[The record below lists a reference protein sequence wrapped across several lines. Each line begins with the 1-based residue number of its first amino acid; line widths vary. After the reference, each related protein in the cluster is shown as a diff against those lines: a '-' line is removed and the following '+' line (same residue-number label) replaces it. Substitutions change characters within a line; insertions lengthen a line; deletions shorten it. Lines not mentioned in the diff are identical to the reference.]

1 MKNKRN
7 EKKLT
12 RLILTALILGGGTL
26 FSSSAAE
33 AAEVVINDGTHS
45 VVTGNEDTGSS
56 SGNHLTINS
65 GATVENMVAGGNTG
79 SGDASSNTVTINGG
93 TLTTAQICGGRAIIG
108 SASSNIVTINAGVT
122 VKGISVG
129 WSNDSSSGNT
139 LNLGATGI
147 KVGNVGIDY
156 TQTIAI
162 TSAVGFDTSK
172 TVLEMTSSEATGKL
186 HAYNLDFTNAT
197 GLTNTGKTGYATTV
211 GTMTLVKDPYHMI
224 EMPGWVYG
232 SASGFISDNTPFATN
247 TGQIYT
253 GGNSAKLIYTNTHT
267 VNFTDNTARNQ
278 INYTIANSVTGVN
291 LASWD
296 SSKAAFA
303 VPTGWTKSSSAI
315 SVTGNFTTPSLAAGT
330 SKDIV
335 TAGANFFS
343 NVSIDNAIKYQDVG
357 DFTNDTA
364 NGVTLSGD
372 IYRGV
377 KVTDNGTN
385 ANAKLTYVADTKR
398 PTSIVL
404 GDMTWDT
411 GRAMSTGY
419 DFSGVTTIN
428 TTGLNFSNPT
438 AVTGNMTLLSN
449 ATGLTAGSNTSH
461 SQTFETTAANGATLN
476 ATLNG
481 SVTRTANTLGYIAT
495 GTTLNSINLNGW
507 IGTAGTLPTGWTKP
521 TTGGVTVD
529 TGNFTVTP
537 DTNIDI
543 FSTSTANFFG
553 TVMGDRAYSDTGE
566 AFSNKD
572 KGVALSGYKAGGV
585 KVTNNGNI
593 ANAKLTYI
601 AEAFDVKNIAFDS
614 MAWGTPRDAGSSYN
628 FENLQSIDATNLSFT
643 NPLAVGNISTSTA
656 LLTNAGGLT
665 AGKTVIGASHTQNFT
680 NAAADNGVKL
690 NGTINGTVSTAA
702 GEVDY
707 TLTGKSITSANLANW
722 DSTKS
727 AVSLA
732 GWSNGFTAGSINA
745 AGFTAP
751 DVKAGQSKDILTAGS
766 NFFSDGQI
774 TGSQKYDES
783 VKTTT
788 SDSDAGVTFT
798 GEQSKGVKASTD
810 GTKLQY
816 AAGNMAVSDI
826 TLGNME
832 VGAGGTVTKRTA
844 DANYTFNGSTTI
856 NATNLTFDKP
866 ADVADSTLVS
876 NATNITSSN
885 PVTGAN
891 HSQAI
896 NNAAVG
902 TGGITVSG
910 TLNGTVAAVDGGVDY
925 TVNNKTVSS
934 MDLSGWDTTTEGT
947 TLPDADWTGS
957 NVAVTAN
964 SFAAAAPTENKTIFT
979 TTQENF
985 FGDVTGD
992 LAYKSGEAFSE
1003 SGTDG
1008 ITLSGTISGGVRAE
1022 NEGRD
1027 LKYIAELKTVNNI
1040 ALGKMDW
1047 NTGRAVT
1054 GNYDFSGVLDNGVD
1068 ATNLSFNMT
1077 ADTAKSIT
1085 DTDSW
1090 DLITGAA
1097 GLAGG
1102 RTVKG
1107 SPVSQTIGY
1116 GIDDVGTLSGTLN
1129 GAVTTEADTVKY
1141 TVNEKVLKS
1150 VDISDWN
1157 GVSGTASVDDGHWT
1171 KADGISVTGTNFTQP
1186 AAKAKLDYTILR
1198 SGTAGF
1204 FSGANID
1211 DSIIFKN
1218 AASYSETDKGFTF
1231 TGTQGRGVTLSDN
1244 EDEIVYRVG
1253 AANISSIVLG
1263 SAAYEKDGTYLDKS
1277 SDFYDYSGLS
1287 TLNTTGFAMSM
1298 TDDQK
1303 KSAAV
1308 GDTMTLVE
1316 GNGTMGDVAAKSAGA
1331 GNYSYDATAGIAV
1344 GGTVYGSVSASG
1356 NSVIYEVSDKK
1367 ATTLDITKVKWGETY
1382 DRSASEIDYKNAVVD
1397 SSNIFFEGPTSLGK
1411 DETMTLISN
1420 YGSGINKTRSGI
1432 FTLSNGLKGK
1442 GYAYYDSA
1450 SNSLRYK
1457 VTLGSGETQETVN
1470 AVSNKA
1476 ILIDPSGQEHP
1487 GTVTGGEGKGDGE
1500 STGNEAEVKGKVVT
1514 NEDGTGGDVNGGTSE
1529 EGDSKKNKADVED
1542 STIEG
1547 DVNGGKSENG
1557 NSTDNEAEVDNSNVG
1572 GDVNGGNTDG
1582 DGETK
1587 NNKAKV
1593 RKSSKV
1599 GGSVNGG
1606 HSGGNGDCTGNEA
1619 EVEGSEVGGD
1629 VNGGQSDGDGNTREN
1644 KTNVKDSKVTG
1655 SVNGGHSGGNG
1666 DCTGNAAEVEGSEV
1680 GGGVNGGRSEKG
1692 DADKNESTV
1701 SGGSKVTGDVTGG
1714 SSGGGGTANENKTTV
1729 TNSNVGGNVTGG
1741 ESETG
1746 NTNKNETTV
1755 SGGSTVNGDV
1765 TGGKNNGDGT
1775 SEENKTNVDGSTIG
1789 GNVTGG
1795 HSKNGPA
1802 TKNKTTVTNSNV
1814 GGNVTGGES
1823 ENGNA
1828 DSNEVSVSGGSIG
1841 GSVYGG
1847 KTEGTSAEANENKV
1861 ELDNGVTVNGSVY
1874 GGYSPN
1880 GDASG
1885 NTVNVGTGKINGD
1898 IYGGFGS
1905 GATENN
1911 TINLYG
1917 GADVSNSSIIG
1928 GSNGTTGNTLNLGTS
1943 SETWGS
1949 SGGQKVK
1956 NISGFSTLNFNNT
1969 SWTSGSALTITDGT
1983 SSDLSATTI
1992 NASNVNFT
2000 GIKTLSSGSK
2010 MTLLDQSAVT
2020 PETNRATQVNA
2031 NSNFTIGTAVEGTGK
2046 VTIDE
2051 NGNVIYSVES
2061 SGVSRQ
2067 THNTVMA
2074 AEAAMLAIDVGN
2086 DYIGSAQNEM
2096 FRSEN
2101 KGADG
2106 EYSFAKMGGSSL
2118 EQKTGSHVN
2127 VHMWNGVIAVGRKAE
2142 KENAVIEYGAF
2153 VEHGKGSF
2161 TTFNDDSQRGD
2172 GDVEYT
2178 GGGVLARLTKN
2189 DGVYYEGSIRAG
2201 SIREETTNLLRAG
2214 DDAYGYK
2221 GRANYMGF
2229 HLGVGKHIAVNN
2241 GNDVEV
2247 YGKYFFNHKNGMS
2260 YEAGGDYDIDAV
2272 NSHVLRVGA
2281 RYTMKRE
2288 KWNFYGDLSYEH
2300 EFDGKAEGRANGL
2313 AIRGADT
2320 SGGSA
2325 RLELGATFKESADSP
2340 WSLSLDMTGYAGNKK
2355 GIKGGISMNFAF

>member
-7 EKKLT
+7 EKELT
-12 RLILTALILGGGTL
+12 RLILTALILGGGCL
-26 FSSSAAE
+26 YGPVAE
-33 AAEVVINDGTHS
+33 AAKTVNVTTSNTPSNKPANADVNHYSYFNIDYLTVNSGSTYDVININCNDYSWNDYYFLGGYGSVTNGITYRTVNLLGGKVKEIYGGYGGVFGGGVSGQGAYNNTVKITGGTVTTAVYGGYSHNGGGAS
-45 VVTGNEDTGSS
+45 NNKVIIEGTDNLKLEDAAIYGGVTGGSPSGPANNNAIYINRSVDVKSITGGSGTANTGNKLYLGSTDITATNYVNNVDYVYIGYNDSDLGEHIVSFTPSTTVFSSVGSINIGTELNIIGLNRTNPNYGIMTLLSSGTANNFSNLKVTYGGLPTELVQFGSGTTSKEIVEGTPNGTAGGKGVTLNYNTYAHTLSLNSDASQVLYTVGNSAVKSVDLKAMTWNDGYTSSGFTFTGGASS
-56 SGNHLTINS
+56 SG
-65 GATVENMVAGGNTG
+65 
-79 SGDASSNTVTINGG
+79 G
-93 TLTTAQICGGRAIIG
+93 T
-108 SASSNIVTINAGVT
+108 SINA
-122 VKGISVG
+122 
-129 WSNDSSSGNT
+129 SNLSFGKVSSLIKKNDTMALLSG
-139 LNLGATGI
+139 
-147 KVGNVGIDY
+147 
-156 TQTIAI
+156 
-162 TSAVGFDTSK
+162 
-172 TVLEMTSSEATGKL
+172 
-186 HAYNLDFTNAT
+186 AT
-197 GLTNTGKTGYATTV
+197 GLTTGNTITGGTGKTIT
-211 GTMTLVKDPYHMI
+211 I
-224 EMPGWVYG
+224 E
-232 SASGFISDNTPFATN
+232 
-247 TGQIYT
+247 
-253 GGNSAKLIYTNTHT
+253 
-267 VNFTDNTARNQ
+267 
-278 INYTIANSVTGVN
+278 NYTDTHGIKFNGTA
-291 LASWD
+291 
-296 SSKAAFA
+296 
-303 VPTGWTKSSSAI
+303 
-315 SVTGNFTTPSLAAGT
+315 TGNAEAA
-330 SKDIV
+330 
-335 TAGANFFS
+335 
-343 NVSIDNAIKYQDVG
+343 
-357 DFTNDTA
+357 A
-364 NGVTLSGD
+364 NGVNFKISGVTLGSIDLSGWKGAETSPQSAIPD
-372 IYRGV
+372 TWTGTNVDVATGSFYSTPSDTTVIFSTNTPNTFNDNKITGAKAYKDGTELVDDSDKGVTLTGYMGGGV
-377 KVTDNGTN
+377 KATDNGKN
-385 ANAKLTYVADTKR
+385 LTYFAT
-398 PTSIVL
+398 
-404 GDMTWDT
+404 M
-411 GRAMSTGY
+411 M
-419 DFSGVTTIN
+419 N
-428 TTGLNFSNPT
+428 T
-438 AVTGNMTLLSN
+438 
-449 ATGLTAGSNTSH
+449 
-461 SQTFETTAANGATLN
+461 
-476 ATLNG
+476 
-481 SVTRTANTLGYIAT
+481 
-495 GTTLNSINLNGW
+495 
-507 IGTAGTLPTGWTKP
+507 
-521 TTGGVTVD
+521 
-529 TGNFTVTP
+529 
-537 DTNIDI
+537 
-543 FSTSTANFFG
+543 
-553 TVMGDRAYSDTGE
+553 
-566 AFSNKD
+566 
-572 KGVALSGYKAGGV
+572 
-585 KVTNNGNI
+585 
-593 ANAKLTYI
+593 
-601 AEAFDVKNIAFDS
+601 KNITFGD
-614 MAWGTPRDAGSSYN
+614 MAWGTGRGAGNGYN
-628 FENLQSIDATNLSFT
+628 FGSLAETNPIVATNLKFT
-643 NPLAVGNISTSTA
+643 NPLAVGAVNSTMA
-656 LLTNAGGLT
+656 LLSEATDLA
-665 AGKTVIGASHTQNFT
+665 AGKTVTGSSHSQTFEDE
-680 NAAADNGVKL
+680 AATNGVKL
-690 NGTINGTVSTAA
+690 NGNITGTVSTAA
-702 GEVDY
+702 KAVNY
-707 TLTGKSITSANLANW
+707 QVTGKSITSANLANW
-722 DSTKS
+722 DSTKN
-727 AVSLA
+727 AVSLT
-732 GWSNGFTAGSINA
+732 GWSSGLGTGSITA
-745 AGFTAP
+745 EGFTAP
-751 DVKAGQSKDILTAGS
+751 DVKAGQSKDILTAS
-766 NFFSDGQI
+766 NGFFSDDYI
-774 TGSQKYDES
+774 TGSQKYGPS
-783 VKTTT
+783 GTPS
-788 SDSDAGVTFT
+788 SDSDNGVTFT
-798 GEQSKGVKASTD
+798 GSQQKGVKASTD

-832 VGAGGTVTKRTA
+832 VGAGGTVAKRTA
-844 DANYTFNGSTTI
+844 DGNYTFDGNTVI
-856 NATNLTFDKP
+856 NATNLKFDNP
-866 ADVADSTLVS
+866 EDVKNSTLVDGATGITAS
-876 NATNITSSN
+876 NT
-885 PVTGAN
+885 VTGAD

-1008 ITLSGTISGGVRAE
+1008 ITLSGTISGGVKTD

-1097 GLAGG
+1097 DLVGG

-1287 TLNTTGFAMSM
+1287 SLNTTGFAMSM

-1308 GDTMTLVE
+1308 GDTMTLVN

-1644 KTNVKDSKVTG
+1644 KTHVKDSKVTG

-1828 DSNEVSVSGGSIG
+1828 ESNEVSVSGGSIG

-2000 GIKTLSSGSK
+2000 GIKTLSSGSR